1 MKGMWLKQH
10 GIVLLLLLGLVAGAA
25 AATEGSPPVLPHEFY
40 GNVMVGGSAAPVGT
54 EITATI
60 DGVECGSVV
69 IVEPGRYGGPD
80 PSIGNRLIVTATADQ
95 EGAPITFLV
104 NGRVAGETANFTSG
118 AVTALDLSVAAEATP
133 TTPPAGGGGGG
144 STGSGGGGG
153 GSSTSGSSGSEV
165 VYEPG
170 APIAPLTFTEEATLT
185 TSSDGVVLEPVLVRT
200 EDGVAALTIPEGT
213 TALDAAGNPLT
224 AVICTKADPAEV
236 PPAPPGASIAIAL
249 SCGPDGAT
257 FDPPI
262 SLTYTLSE
270 DEWARIDEGL
280 RPVVMWYN
288 PESGEWQ
295 EIAATVDPATRT
307 ITAKVS
313 HFSIFALAWT
323 SPEATPAPETE
334 ATPVS
339 EEEPAAFPI
348 GVIVTIVIILVIVV
362 AAYVLMRRR

>member
-1 MKGMWLKQH
+1 MKCMRLKQH

-40 GNVMVGGSAAPVGT
+40 GNVMIGGSAAPAGT

-60 DGVECGSVV
+60 DGVGCGSVV
-69 IVEPGRYGGPD
+69 TTEAGRYGSPD
-80 PSIGNRLIVTATADQ
+80 PSLGKRLIVTAAADQ

-104 NGRVAGETANFTSG
+104 NGRAAKETANFTSD
-118 AVTALDLSVAAEATP
+118 AVTVLDLSVAAEATP
-133 TTPPAGGGGGG
+133 TTPPGGSTGGGGGG
-144 STGSGGGGG
+144 GRG
-153 GSSTSGSSGSEV
+153 TSGSPGSEV
-165 VYEPG
+165 VYEPE
-170 APIAPLTFTEEATLT
+170 APTAPVIFTKEATLT
-185 TSSDGVVLEPVLVRT
+185 ASTAGVVLEPVVVRT
-200 EDGVAALTIPEGT
+200 EDEVAALTIPEGT
-213 TALDAAGNPLT
+213 TALDAGGNPLT
-224 AVICTKADPAEV
+224 SVTCTKVDPAEV
-236 PPAPPGASIAIAL
+236 PPAPPGASLAIAL

-280 RPVVMWYN
+280 RPTVMWYN

-307 ITAKVS
+307 ITAEVS
-313 HFSIFALAWT
+313 HFSIFALAWR
-323 SPEATPAPETE
+323 SPEATPAPTTE
-334 ATPVS
+334 ATPVPDG
-339 EEEPAAFPI
+339 EPAAFPVWVI
-348 GVIVTIVIILVIVV
+348 GIVIVLVIAV

>member
-1 MKGMWLKQH
+1 MGLKQH

-40 GNVMVGGSAAPVGT
+40 GNVMIGGSAAPAGT

-69 IVEPGRYGGPD
+69 TVEAGRYGSPD
-80 PSIGNRLIVTATADQ
+80 PSLGNRLIVTAAADQ

-104 NGRVAGETANFTSG
+104 NGRVAAGTANFTSG
-118 AVTALDLSVAAEATP
+118 AVTALDLNVAAEATP
-133 TTPPAGGGGGG
+133 TTPPGGSTGGGGGG
-144 STGSGGGGG
+144 GGRG
-153 GSSTSGSSGSEV
+153 TSGSPGSEV

-170 APIAPLTFTEEATLT
+170 APTAPVIFTKEATLT
-185 TSSDGVVLEPVLVRT
+185 TSTAGVLLEPVVVRT
-200 EDGVAALTIPEGT
+200 EDEVAALTIPEAT
-213 TALDAAGNPLT
+213 TALDAGGNPLT
-224 AVICTKADPAEV
+224 SVTCTKVDPAEV
-236 PPAPPGASIAIAL
+236 PPAPPGASLAIVL

-280 RPVVMWYN
+280 KPTVMWYN

-295 EIAATVDPATRT
+295 EIATTVDPATRT
-307 ITAKVS
+307 ITAEVS
-313 HFSIFALAWT
+313 HFSIFALAWR
-323 SPEATPAPETE
+323 SPEATPSPETE
-334 ATPVS
+334 ATPVP
-339 EEEPAAFPI
+339 EGEPAGEPAAFPVWVI
-348 GVIVTIVIILVIVV
+348 GIVIVLVIAV